1 MQAVYDLVYR
11 AVASGC
17 DDQAIPCQ
25 SGELG
30 GVIRALGVQHF
41 YLEATGAQGLR
52 AALEVALAACAPRVR
67 VSDYDSVASHLPYYK
82 PFCEQSICRTIP
94 PVDGFVV
101 PGIGVDVVDVERMKF
116 ALERTPRIRRR
127 LFTEE
132 EIAYCEKFRFAER
145 HYAGRWAAKEAVTKA
160 LGCGLIQWNGV
171 EVMRRPRQAPTVR
184 IFGKIERFADM
195 VGVRQE
201 DLFISITHSEL
212 SAVAVCV
219 VRGMQ

>member
-1 MQAVYDLVYR
+1 M
-11 AVASGC
+11 
-17 DDQAIPCQ
+17 
-25 SGELG
+25 
-30 GVIRALGVQHF
+30 
-41 YLEATGAQGLR
+41 
-52 AALEVALAACAPRVR
+52 
-67 VSDYDSVASHLPYYK
+67 
-82 PFCEQSICRTIP
+82 PFCERRICRTMC

-116 ALERTPRIRRR
+116 ALERTPRIRQR
-127 LFTEE
+127 LFTED

>member
-1 MQAVYDLVYR
+1 V
-11 AVASGC
+11 
-17 DDQAIPCQ
+17 
-25 SGELG
+25 E
-30 GVIRALGVQHF
+30 
-41 YLEATGAQGLR
+41 
-52 AALEVALAACAPRVR
+52 
-67 VSDYDSVASHLPYYK
+67 
-82 PFCEQSICRTIP
+82 
-94 PVDGFVV
+94 GFVV

-116 ALERTPRIRRR
+116 ALERTPRIRQR
-127 LFTEE
+127 LFTED

-171 EVMRRPRQAPTVR
+171 EVIRRPRRAPSVR
-184 IFGKIERFADM
+184 IFGKIQGFADM

-219 VRGMQ
+219 VRGMQPTQ

>member
-1 MQAVYDLVYR
+1 
-11 AVASGC
+11 
-17 DDQAIPCQ
+17 
-25 SGELG
+25 
-30 GVIRALGVQHF
+30 
-41 YLEATGAQGLR
+41 
-52 AALEVALAACAPRVR
+52 
-67 VSDYDSVASHLPYYK
+67 
-82 PFCEQSICRTIP
+82 
-94 PVDGFVV
+94 VDGFVV

-116 ALERTPRIRRR
+116 ALERTPRIRQR
-127 LFTEE
+127 LFTEA

-171 EVMRRPRQAPTVR
+171 EVIRRPRRAPSVR
-184 IFGKIERFADM
+184 IFGKIQGFADM

-219 VRGMQ
+219 VRGMQPTL

>member
-1 MQAVYDLVYR
+1 
-11 AVASGC
+11 
-17 DDQAIPCQ
+17 
-25 SGELG
+25 
-30 GVIRALGVQHF
+30 
-41 YLEATGAQGLR
+41 
-52 AALEVALAACAPRVR
+52 
-67 VSDYDSVASHLPYYK
+67 
-82 PFCEQSICRTIP
+82 
-94 PVDGFVV
+94 VDGFVV

-116 ALERTPRIRRR
+116 ALERTPRIRQR
-127 LFTEE
+127 LFTKE

-201 DLFISITHSEL
+201 DLFISIAHSEL

-219 VRGMQ
+219 VRSVQ

>member
-1 MQAVYDLVYR
+1 
-11 AVASGC
+11 
-17 DDQAIPCQ
+17 
-25 SGELG
+25 
-30 GVIRALGVQHF
+30 
-41 YLEATGAQGLR
+41 
-52 AALEVALAACAPRVR
+52 
-67 VSDYDSVASHLPYYK
+67 
-82 PFCEQSICRTIP
+82 
-94 PVDGFVV
+94 VDGFVV

-116 ALERTPRIRRR
+116 ALERTPRIRQR
-127 LFTEE
+127 LFTED

-171 EVMRRPRQAPTVR
+171 EVIRRPRQAPTVR

-195 VGVRQE
+195 VGVKQE

>member
-1 MQAVYDLVYR
+1 
-11 AVASGC
+11 
-17 DDQAIPCQ
+17 
-25 SGELG
+25 
-30 GVIRALGVQHF
+30 
-41 YLEATGAQGLR
+41 
-52 AALEVALAACAPRVR
+52 
-67 VSDYDSVASHLPYYK
+67 
-82 PFCEQSICRTIP
+82 
-94 PVDGFVV
+94 VDGFVV
-101 PGIGVDVVDVERMKF
+101 PGIGVDVVDVDRMKF
-116 ALERTPRIRRR
+116 ALERTPRIRQR
-127 LFTEE
+127 LFTQD

-184 IFGKIERFADM
+184 IFGKIEKFADM

-219 VRGMQ
+219 VRGMQPTP

>member
-1 MQAVYDLVYR
+1 
-11 AVASGC
+11 
-17 DDQAIPCQ
+17 
-25 SGELG
+25 
-30 GVIRALGVQHF
+30 
-41 YLEATGAQGLR
+41 
-52 AALEVALAACAPRVR
+52 
-67 VSDYDSVASHLPYYK
+67 
-82 PFCEQSICRTIP
+82 
-94 PVDGFVV
+94 VV

-116 ALERTPRIRRR
+116 ALERTPRIRQR
-127 LFTEE
+127 LFTED

-171 EVMRRPRQAPTVR
+171 EVVRRPRQAPTVR

-195 VGVRQE
+195 VGVRQD